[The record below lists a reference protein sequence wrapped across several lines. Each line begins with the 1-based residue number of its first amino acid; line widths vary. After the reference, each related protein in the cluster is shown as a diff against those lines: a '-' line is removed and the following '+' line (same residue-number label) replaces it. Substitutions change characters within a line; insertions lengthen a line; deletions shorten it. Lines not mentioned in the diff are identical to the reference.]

1 MLTVKS
7 LLQRPENVSVPFT
20 VVGKESYVGYND
32 YVGEKIELKIRE
44 YLDLVTNNEVITE
57 KDKDRRERRY
67 FSGINLILYCLL
79 FLLFIFVVDSIT
91 TIFCGVSSKTTNSI
105 IEIIKALLFS
115 LSGYLFARNENL

>member
-1 MLTVKS
+1 MDEKVEEEKINVYFFYGDGCPHCAKEEEFLEEVKNDYGDKVNIFYYETWNNVDNKNKMLTVKS

-57 KDKDRRERRY
+57 KIKK
-67 FSGINLILYCLL
+67 
-79 FLLFIFVVDSIT
+79 IFH
-91 TIFCGVSSKTTNSI
+91 F
-105 IEIIKALLFS
+105 
-115 LSGYLFARNENL
+115 

>member
-1 MLTVKS
+1 MTNSNHTQDEIVEEVDTDLI
-7 LLQRPENVSVPFT
+7 PELE
-20 VVGKESYVGYND
+20 ESIQD
-32 YVGEKIELKIRE
+32 SDIKI
-44 YLDLVTNNEVITE
+44 DDITE